1 MALARAW
8 RTGKRGS
15 MAPIEQAKLWAL
27 RTILRKQGEDDD
39 KYAWMVTQ
47 VRVVGGG
54 HPCREAVRQFFQRVD
69 QDDDWHPGKRGDVGR
84 PRTLTAQLVIGII
97 REMPPGTPSD
107 VRAGQTK
114 RLEQIILEA

>member
-27 RTILRKQGEDDD
+27 RTIVRKQGEDDD

-54 HPCREAVRQFFQRVD
+54 HPGREAVRLFFQLT
-69 QDDDWHPGKRGDVGR
+69 
-84 PRTLTAQLVIGII
+84 PRTPHTMTPHTMVPSRGNGGKGIHHC
-97 REMPPGTPSD
+97 
-107 VRAGQTK
+107 
-114 RLEQIILEA
+114 